1 MEIFIMSNFV
11 QVSSH
16 CNTFLGIDLHTT
28 AATYAAIDAAS
39 DTLEKVTI
47 PNHCTGKIL
56 RFIQSCKKPLCIG
69 IESMG
74 SYYWLWDMLKPIAD
88 EIHLLDALDLSKL
101 RPRMADT
108 DKISA
113 TKIAQIMKNEFI
125 PQSYVPPIEIRHLR
139 ILGRQWHRITE
150 EAAQIKSV
158 MRWQMYQANARGP
171 KAINAASIHR
181 WMTGHGHQ
189 FNALEAQMLWQNCER
204 IQTIER
210 QRDAVLREVRPII
223 KANEHLENRLK
234 IITSPKGISNVLGFI
249 IMAEFG
255 DFHRFKNADAVA
267 CWTGL
272 TERTH
277 LSNRQK
283 YPGQISKAGSTTLR
297 WALSEAA
304 FEMTRFDARF
314 RQMYE
319 WLVKRTGIKGKARTA
334 MARRLARILWK
345 MVISE
350 TPFKATTN
358 PDTAYQRASQ
368 VRQKRKYH
376 QLKRKEHAIEKMQC
390 VMT

>member
-1 MEIFIMSNFV
+1 MSNFV

-28 AATYAAIDAAS
+28 AATYAAIDVTA

-56 RFIQSCKKPLCIG
+56 RFIQSFKKPLCIG

-113 TKIAQIMKNEFI
+113 TKIAQIMKNECI
-125 PQSYVPPIEIRHLR
+125 PQSYVPPVEI
-139 ILGRQWHRITE
+139 RQWHRITE
-150 EAAQIKSV
+150 EAAEIKSV
-158 MRWQMYQANARGP
+158 MRWQMYQVNARGP

-181 WMTGHGHQ
+181 WMAGHGHQ

-210 QRDAVLREVRPII
+210 QRDAILREVRLII
-223 KANEHLENRLK
+223 KANEYLESRLK
-234 IITSPKGISNVLGFI
+234 IMTSPKGISDVLGFI

-277 LSNRQK
+277 ISNRQK

-304 FEMTRFDARF
+304 FEMTKFDAGF
-314 RQMYE
+314 RQSYE

-334 MARRLARILWK
+334 MARRLARIIWK

-358 PDTAYQRASQ
+358 PDTAYKRASQ
-368 VRQKRKYH
+368 VRQKRKNN
-376 QLKRKEHAIEKMQC
+376 QLKRKEHAMEKTQC